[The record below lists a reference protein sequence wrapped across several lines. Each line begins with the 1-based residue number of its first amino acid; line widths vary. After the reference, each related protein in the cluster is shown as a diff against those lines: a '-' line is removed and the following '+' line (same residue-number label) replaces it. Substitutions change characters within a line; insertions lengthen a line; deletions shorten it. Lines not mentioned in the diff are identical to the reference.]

1 MFFYNENKFYFFKD
15 IVMTGDQF
23 LMLVTLLV
31 PGLLL
36 SFLVMISFA
45 KGG

>member
-1 MFFYNENKFYFFKD
+1 
-15 IVMTGDQF
+15 MTSDQF
-23 LMLVTLLV
+23 FMLILLLT
-31 PGLLL
+31 PGLAL

>member
-1 MFFYNENKFYFFKD
+1 
-15 IVMTGDQF
+15 MTTDQF
-23 LMLVTLLV
+23 LMLIVLLI

>member
-1 MFFYNENKFYFFKD
+1 
-15 IVMTGDQF
+15 MTGDQF
-23 LMLVTLLV
+23 LMLITLLA

-36 SFLVMISFA
+36 SFAVMISFA